1 VSLPEAGGHGAKESK
16 VAHKFDP
23 SHLNSLENPDRYRA
37 MPPKK
42 ILRELGLGPGMT
54 FVDVGAGSG
63 YFSLPA
69 AELVGPQGTVYAL
82 DLLPEMLEHLRSKRP
97 PPWLKALPSE
107 ESRLPLADGIAD
119 IAFSCF
125 VLHETEAPVAF
136 LKEMGR
142 VAKPGALV
150 VLIDWAKVRQEE
162 GPPYEHRI
170 HHHRAEELALEA
182 GLRFRRAEMITPN
195 HYALTL
201 FRPLAEEGG

>member
-1 VSLPEAGGHGAKESK
+1 

>member
-1 VSLPEAGGHGAKESK
+1 M
-16 VAHKFDP
+16 AHKFDP
-23 SHLNSLENPDRYRA
+23 AHLNSLENPDRYRA
-37 MPPKK
+37 MPPEK

-63 YFSLPA
+63 FFSLPA
-69 AELVGPQGTVYAL
+69 AALVGPEGAVYAL
-82 DLLPEMLEHLRSKRP
+82 DLLPEMLERLRSKRP
-97 PPWLKALPSE
+97 PPWLKTLPSE

-119 IAFSCF
+119 IALACF

-142 VAKPGALV
+142 VTKPGALV

-182 GLRFRRAEMITPN
+182 GLRFRKAEMITPS
-195 HYALTL
+195 HYALTVL
-201 FRPLAEEGG
+201 NPSAEEKG